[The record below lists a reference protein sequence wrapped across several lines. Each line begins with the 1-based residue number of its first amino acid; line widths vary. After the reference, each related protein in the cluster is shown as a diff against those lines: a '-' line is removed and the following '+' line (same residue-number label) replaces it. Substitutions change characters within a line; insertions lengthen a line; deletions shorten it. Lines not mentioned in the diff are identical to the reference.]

1 MTTSIATSG
10 TNSKGWQR
18 VTTSGTTSDKEWQR
32 SDTTSDNEGQQV
44 VMSDSSGTTNENGT
58 VTSKN
63 EWLPSFQWQK

>member
-18 VTTSGTTSDKEWQR
+18 VITSGTTSDKECQR